1 MFDIEKTLSDFGL
14 TPEKYEELLKDC
26 SDKVHKVKDIDW
38 SEISEKYNVGWNGDS
53 IRKAQQPILL
63 GGTFVSEY
71 YKWKESQ
78 NKNKDDDEYL
88 KELDI
93 KKREL
98 QKERNKLQTEKLE
111 YNKWLRE
118 EARDEMILES
128 ITNAISNLKPLNI
141 PKYIEPYTDSRAYLL
156 VFGDVHYG
164 IEFQLKDLFGNVIN
178 EYSPEIFEKRMWDLY
193 NQIIYLIDK
202 EDIDELHIWDLGDG
216 IQGILRLNSQLMK
229 LRYGIIDSS
238 ILYANFLAEWLNEL
252 SRYVRIKFQMVID
265 SNHNQLRICNAPKNA
280 FPEENMSK
288 SMLVL
293 IKERL
298 KNNSNITIIEN
309 PTGMNYGMMTD
320 CNILGIHGEVKNL
333 SNAINEF
340 SRTYGIQLDYLV
352 GAHCHHLSQ
361 KETGIRSEV
370 LSIRSIIGVDPYALS
385 LNKTSDAGASLFVFD
400 RLKGKT
406 CEYSLKLN

>member
-1 MFDIEKTLSDFGL
+1 MTKYKRFENESD
-14 TPEKYEELLKDC
+14 EELVLRIC
-26 SDKVHKVKDIDW
+26 SDKDKIGTWSDVADILN
-38 SEISEKYNVGWNGDS
+38 EITGNEYTESKYRKQFQSFQKMLAANQSKFVDSNAQLEEINEK
-53 IRKAQQPILL
+53 IR
-63 GGTFVSEY
+63 T
-71 YKWKESQ
+71 
-78 NKNKDDDEYL
+78 
-88 KELDI
+88 
-93 KKREL
+93 L

-178 EYSPEIFEKRMWDLY
+178 EYSPEIFEKRMWELF
-193 NQIIYLIDK
+193 NQVVYLIQK
-202 EDIDELHIWDLGDG
+202 EDIDELNVWELGDG
-216 IQGILRLNSQLMK
+216 LQGILRLNSQLMK

-252 SRYVRIKFQMVID
+252 STYVSIKFQMVVD
-265 SNHNQLRICNAPKNA
+265 SNHNQVRICNAPKNA

-288 SMLVL
+288 SMLVF

-298 KNNSNITIIEN
+298 KDNPNITIIEN

-320 CNILGIHGEVKNL
+320 WNVLGIHGEVKNL
-333 SNAINEF
+333 STAINEF
-340 SRTYGIQLDYLV
+340 SRAYGTPLDYLV

-370 LSIRSIIGVDPYALS
+370 LSIRSIIGVDPYGLS

-400 RLKGKT
+400 QLKGKT

>member
-1 MFDIEKTLSDFGL
+1 MTKYKRFENESD
-14 TPEKYEELLKDC
+14 EELVLRICNDKDKIGTW
-26 SDKVHKVKDIDW
+26 SDVADILNELTGNEYTESKYRKQFQSFQKMLAANQSKFTD
-38 SEISEKYNVGWNGDS
+38 SNAQLEEINEK
-53 IRKAQQPILL
+53 IRI
-63 GGTFVSEY
+63 
-71 YKWKESQ
+71 
-78 NKNKDDDEYL
+78 
-88 KELDI
+88 
-93 KKREL
+93 L

-128 ITNAISNLKPLNI
+128 ITNAISNLHPLNI
-141 PKYIEPYTDSRAYLL
+141 PEYIPTYDSRKAYLL
-156 VFGDVHYG
+156 CFGDAHYG
-164 IEFQLKDLFGNVIN
+164 IEFQLKDLFGNILN
-178 EYSPEIFEKRMWDLY
+178 EYSPEIFEKRMWDLF
-193 NQIIYLIDK
+193 NQVVYLIQK
-202 EDIDELHIWDLGDG
+202 EDIDELNVWELGDG
-216 IQGILRLNSQLMK
+216 LQGILRLNSQLMK

-252 SRYVRIKFQMVID
+252 SKYVRIKFQMVVD
-265 SNHNQLRICNAPKNA
+265 SNHNQVRICNAPKNA

-288 SMLVL
+288 SMLVF

-298 KNNSNITIIEN
+298 KDNPNITIIEN

-320 CNILGIHGEVKNL
+320 WNILGIHGEVKNL
-333 SNAINEF
+333 STAINEF
-340 SRTYGIQLDYLV
+340 SRAYGTPLDYLV

-370 LSIRSIIGVDPYALS
+370 LSIRSIIGVDPYGLS

-400 RLKGKT
+400 QLKGKT

>member
-78 NKNKDDDEYL
+78 DKNKDDDEYL

-156 VFGDVHYG
+156 AFGDAHYG

-202 EDIDELHIWDLGDG
+202 EDINELHIWDLGDG

-252 SRYVRIKFQMVID
+252 SSVRIKFQMVID

>member
-78 NKNKDDDEYL
+78 DKNKDDDEYL

-156 VFGDVHYG
+156 AFGDAHYG

-202 EDIDELHIWDLGDG
+202 EDINELHIWDLGDG

>member
-1 MFDIEKTLSDFGL
+1 MTKYKRFENESD
-14 TPEKYEELLKDC
+14 EELVLRIC
-26 SDKVHKVKDIDW
+26 SDKDKIGTWSDVADILN
-38 SEISEKYNVGWNGDS
+38 EITGNEYTESKYRKQFQSFQKMLAANQSKFVDSNAQLEEINEK
-53 IRKAQQPILL
+53 IR
-63 GGTFVSEY
+63 T
-71 YKWKESQ
+71 
-78 NKNKDDDEYL
+78 
-88 KELDI
+88 
-93 KKREL
+93 L

-128 ITNAISNLKPLNI
+128 ITNAISNLHPLNI
-141 PKYIEPYTDSRAYLL
+141 PEYITPYDSRKAYLL
-156 VFGDVHYG
+156 CFGDAHYG
-164 IEFQLKDLFGNVIN
+164 IEFQLKDLFGNILN
-178 EYSPEIFEKRMWDLY
+178 EYSPEIFEKRMWELF
-193 NQIIYLIDK
+193 NQVVYLIQK
-202 EDIDELHIWDLGDG
+202 EDIDELNVWELGDG
-216 IQGILRLNSQLMK
+216 LQGILRLNSQLMK

-252 SRYVRIKFQMVID
+252 STYVSIKFQMVVD
-265 SNHNQLRICNAPKNA
+265 SNHNQVRICNAPKNA

-288 SMLVL
+288 SMLVF

-298 KNNSNITIIEN
+298 KDNPNITIIEN

-320 CNILGIHGEVKNL
+320 WNILGIHGEVKNL
-333 SNAINEF
+333 STAINEF
-340 SRTYGIQLDYLV
+340 SRAYGTPLDYLV

-370 LSIRSIIGVDPYALS
+370 LSIRSIIGVDPYGLS

-400 RLKGKT
+400 QLKGKT